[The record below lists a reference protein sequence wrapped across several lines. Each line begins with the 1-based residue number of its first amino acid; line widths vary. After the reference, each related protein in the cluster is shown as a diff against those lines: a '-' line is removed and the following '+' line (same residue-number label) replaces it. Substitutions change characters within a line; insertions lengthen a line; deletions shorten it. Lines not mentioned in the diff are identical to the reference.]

1 MVVAEACN
9 HIQADREA
17 ATTSNAVAVAETEG
31 ACRGEGRAICNNNSR
46 SPTTNRRLVES
57 IPIDNKHTTI
67 GLHRLA
73 AV

>member
-1 MVVAEACN
+1 MAAACN
-9 HIQADREA
+9 HTQSDREA
-17 ATTSNAVAVAETEG
+17 ATTSNAVAVAERVG
-31 ACRGEGRAICNNNSR
+31 ACPGEGRAICSNNSQ

-57 IPIDNKHTTI
+57 IPIDNKRTTI